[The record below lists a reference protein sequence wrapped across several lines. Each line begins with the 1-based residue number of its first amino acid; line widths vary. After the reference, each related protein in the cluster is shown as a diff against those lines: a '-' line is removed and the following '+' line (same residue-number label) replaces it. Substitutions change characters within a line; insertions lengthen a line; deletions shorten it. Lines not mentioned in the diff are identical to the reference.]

1 MLTGIR
7 LQANPTLRQKR
18 ILSQWMGC
26 ARYIWNAKC
35 RTDKEQRLALADQ
48 GYYPAVNQTYS
59 QYKSKE
65 ETPWLYN
72 CPSVLLRN
80 SVANWY
86 ETCQNFFKK
95 RCGRP
100 QHKKKDGSGSIY
112 LTRELFL
119 FGEDA
124 FGNLQLW
131 IGGKKH
137 KIGCLS
143 LTKHKPFSLPNSIYI
158 KKKYNRYWVSFC
170 YEDNQAPSEQSL
182 EDQQHLF
189 ALKLQSA
196 EHLEAHTIGVDRGIA
211 RPVQTSDGLADWF
224 DLSAA
229 EKAKKKQLERQL
241 RRYQKKLSRQQKGS
255 KRRYATKMRL
265 SRRHEQIAN
274 IRQNFCHQTSRKLVD
289 RESTKVIVFEAL
301 GTKHM
306 TKRPKAKQ
314 DTNGKWLKNNARAK
328 AGLNRAILD
337 KNWHLLETFTKY
349 KAYKQGKAVFKVS
362 PHHTSQECGVC
373 HHIHPQNR
381 VSQSRF
387 LCINCG
393 HTDNADHN
401 AAQNIKQRAIKL
413 ILHPGTGLSKQG
425 VLSACDLGRGADV
438 SRKVPEGSC
447 AVA

>member
-7 LQANPTLRQKR
+7 LQANPTPAQKKR
-18 ILSQWMGC
+18 LSQWMGC

-35 RTDKEQRLALADQ
+35 RTDKEQRLALA
-48 GYYPAVNQTYS
+48 GEGKYPAINQTYS

-65 ETPWLYN
+65 ETPWLYD

-86 ETCQNFFKK
+86 NTYQNFFKK

-100 QHKKKDGSGSIY
+100 QHKKKDGSGSIH
-112 LTRELFL
+112 LTSELFL
-119 FGEDA
+119 FEEDA
-124 FGNLQLW
+124 FGNLKLW

-137 KIGCLS
+137 KIGCLA
-143 LTKHKPFSLPNSIYI
+143 LTKHRKFAVPNSIYI

-170 YEDNQAPSEQSL
+170 YDDNQALSEQIL
-182 EDQQHLF
+182 DDQQHLF
-189 ALKLQSA
+189 ALQLTSK
-196 EHLEAHTIGVDRGIA
+196 EHLESHTVGVDRGVA
-211 RPVQTSDGLADWF
+211 RPVQTSSAPDDFF
-224 DLSAA
+224 DLSEA
-229 EKAKKKQLERQL
+229 EKANKKRLERQL

-255 KRRYATKMRL
+255 NRRHATKMRL
-265 SRRHEQIAN
+265 SRRHERIAN
-274 IRQNFCHQTSRKLVD
+274 IRKNFCHQTSRKLVD
-289 RESTKVIVFEAL
+289 KESTKVIVFEAL
-301 GTKHM
+301 GTKRM
-306 TKRPKAKQ
+306 TKKPKAKQ
-314 DTNGKWLKNNARAK
+314 DANGKWLKNNARAK

-349 KAYKQGKAVFKVS
+349 KAYKQGKAFFKVS
-362 PHHTSQECGVC
+362 PHYTSQECGVC

-387 LCINCG
+387 LCTKCG

-401 AAQNIKQRAIKL
+401 AAQNIKQRAIQL

-425 VLSACDLGRGADV
+425 VLSARDIGRGADV
-438 SRKVPEGSC
+438 SRKVPQGPC